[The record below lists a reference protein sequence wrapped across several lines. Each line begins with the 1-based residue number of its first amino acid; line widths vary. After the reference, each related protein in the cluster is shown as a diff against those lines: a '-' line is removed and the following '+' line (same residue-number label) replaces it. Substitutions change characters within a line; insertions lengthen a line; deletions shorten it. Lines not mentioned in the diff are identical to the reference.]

1 MHPSFTK
8 RSVIIND
15 IPSSRHREDGKKQ
28 EKMNQNRFDEEQY
41 KKIEIR
47 KSAKKAEY
55 RNKKHKKRR
64 ERYGR

>member
-1 MHPSFTK
+1 MIYHLPDVGKMVYQINRRLHRRK
-8 RSVIIND
+8 RRI
-15 IPSSRHREDGKKQ
+15 
-28 EKMNQNRFDEEQY
+28 MNQNRFDEEQY
-41 KKIEIR
+41 KKIERR

>member
-1 MHPSFTK
+1 
-8 RSVIIND
+8 
-15 IPSSRHREDGKKQ
+15 
-28 EKMNQNRFDEEQY
+28 MNQNRFDEMQY

-64 ERYGR
+64 ERYGGRILR